1 MATPSKFARTLAS
14 EEFIITAELDPP
26 KGAEPAIVQKK
37 IAALKDKVQA
47 VVVSDN
53 HAARMRMA
61 PWGLCR
67 TLLDQG
73 QEPILTLTG
82 RDRNR
87 LALQSD
93 LLAAFSLGIQNVL
106 AVTGDHTSWGDHPQA
121 KPVYDLDSVQLLKTL
136 SALNR
141 GQDLSENPLEGAPPL
156 FTVGAVVPLAA
167 NPLEPVIMKF
177 RKKAAQGVDFFIS
190 HPLFDL
196 ANADDFFKQTPEI
209 KTPLLVTV
217 CLLKRDQIVGYRPG
231 NLPGIF
237 LPEAVLDQFK
247 SWKEET
253 YESRTWE
260 FAGKLIAAVKKDG
273 RFRGVHLMLS
283 GEEERIGDL
292 V

>member
-1 MATPSKFARTLAS
+1 MPTPSEFRQALAS
-14 EEFIITAELDPP
+14 KDFILTAELDPP
-26 KGAEPAIVQKK
+26 KGADLSVVQEK
-37 IAALKDKVQA
+37 ISALKGKVQG

-53 HAARMRMA
+53 HSARMRMA
-61 PWGLCR
+61 PLGFCR

-73 QEPILTLTG
+73 LEPILTLTC

-121 KPVYDLDSVQLLKTL
+121 KPVYDLDSVQLLKTVN
-136 SALNR
+136 ALNH
-141 GQDLSENPLEGAPPL
+141 GQDLSGNPLEGGPPL

-167 NPLEPVIMKF
+167 NPLQPVIMKY

-196 ANADDFFKQTPEI
+196 KNAGDFLEQTPEI
-209 KTPLLVTV
+209 KTPLLATV
-217 CLLKRDQIVGYRPG
+217 CLLKWAQVAGSSPG
-231 NLPGIF
+231 SIPGVF
-237 LPEAVLDQFK
+237 LPEGILEEFK
-247 SWKEET
+247 SWKEEA
-253 YESRTWE
+253 YQSKAWD
-260 FAGKLIAAVKKDG
+260 FAGRLIEAVKKDG
-273 RFRGVHLMLS
+273 RFRGVHLMLQ
-283 GEEERIGDL
+283 GDEERVGEL